1 MENTEK
7 KLTVTLEEADEEPR
21 VFEELEGVILLLK
34 EENGVRRVV
43 CGDLSIMDMAAM
55 LQTLYTGNNKVAKE
69 LRLALD
75 IAKLCQKLKDNIEES
90 ETDNVNNPFEDL
102 MKTLREKLKG
112 AEA

>member
-7 KLTVTLEEADEEPR
+7 KLTVTLEGADEEPR

-34 EENGVRRVV
+34 EEDGVRRIV
-43 CGDLSIMDMAAM
+43 CGDLSIMGLAAM
-55 LQTLYTGNNKVAKE
+55 IQSLYTGDNKIAKE
-69 LRLALD
+69 LRLAMD
-75 IAKLCQKLKDNIEES
+75 IAKLFQEHKDAIEES

>member
-7 KLTVTLEEADEEPR
+7 KLTVTLDRTNGSQR
-21 VFEELEGVILLLK
+21 VYDDLEGGILLLK
-34 EENGVRRVV
+34 EKDGVTRVI

-55 LQTLYTGNNKVAKE
+55 LQALYDGDNKISKE

-75 IAKLCQKLKDNIEES
+75 IAKLIQEHQDAIEES

-102 MKTLREKLKG
+102 MKTLREKMKG

>member
-7 KLTVTLEEADEEPR
+7 KLTVTLDR
-21 VFEELEGVILLLK
+21 KNGSQTVYDDLEGVILLLREK
-34 EENGVRRVV
+34 DGVTRVV

-55 LQTLYTGNNKVAKE
+55 LQALYDGDNNISKE

-75 IAKLCQKLKDNIEES
+75 IAKLLQEHKEAIEES

-102 MKTLREKLKG
+102 MKTLREKMKG

>member
-7 KLTVTLEEADEEPR
+7 KLTVTLEGATEAPK
-21 VFEELEGVILLLK
+21 VFDELEGVVLLLK
-34 EENGVRRVV
+34 EKDGVRRVI

-55 LQTLYTGNNKVAKE
+55 LQALYDGDNKISKE

-75 IAKLCQKLKDNIEES
+75 IAKLIQEHQDAIEES

-102 MKTLREKLKG
+102 IETIREKMKG